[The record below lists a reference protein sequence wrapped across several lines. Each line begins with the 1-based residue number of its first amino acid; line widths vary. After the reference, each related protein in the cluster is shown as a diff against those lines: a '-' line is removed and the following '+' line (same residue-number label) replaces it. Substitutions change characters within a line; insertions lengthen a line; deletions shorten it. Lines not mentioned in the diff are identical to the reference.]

1 MRTIQRS
8 ILLVLALTLGSQLVW
23 GQQSRALRKGN
34 RDFEAFNYFSAI
46 ERYERAR
53 DLNLDAARRLAQSY
67 ARIGE
72 LVKAGTKYDSICQ
85 QPDRSAQ
92 DHWEYAQVLKRIGNY
107 TDANIQL
114 DKFTAMTPNDLRAK
128 AYKGAPDYLDK
139 IKSKADLFTIQHLDI
154 NSAQEDFAAVLYGDA
169 AVVFASSREGV
180 KPVRRRW
187 NGNRLPFLD
196 LYLAKRDDAGALTL
210 PERFSTG
217 GFNKKYHEGP
227 AAFAMKDSLVAY
239 TRNNYEGKS
248 STGVRNL
255 KLWVATKQ
263 KNGYT
268 KAEEVPFNSAEHSVG
283 HASFTPDG
291 SLMFFASDMPG
302 GKGGVDLYSVTR
314 SATGEWGSPVNLAE
328 VNTEGDEM
336 FPFYHPK
343 GILFFSSNG
352 HVGLGGLDVFISEY
366 KNGKCSKVENLGS
379 ALNSQADDFAFVLD
393 DEMKGG
399 YFSSNR
405 EGGSG
410 DDDIY
415 SFILRKPFNFGK
427 KIKGKALDKQGN
439 IVANATIE
447 LKDPS
452 GNPVGT
458 VTSDAK
464 GEYSFDVEK
473 SGVYSLSGSKEK
485 FFPGAN
491 TADVK
496 DAPVVIADVVLEA
509 DPGLSL
515 YALVTDKAD
524 GKPLEGVK
532 MTVTNN
538 VTGKEE
544 VITTP
549 AAGDY
554 LKALG
559 ENKLNDRISYNLKL
573 EKEGYLTKTVTY
585 NQQLTRPGRY
595 DVAATLDL
603 GLDKLAVGMDLAK
616 VIDIKP
622 IFFDLGKH
630 AIRPDAALEL
640 EKIVKVMNEYPSME
654 VELGSHTD
662 CRSSIAFNEAL
673 SDRRAKASAAYI
685 QAKITN
691 PQRIY
696 GKGYGESQLV
706 NGCACEGAVKS
717 TCPEEEHQKN
727 RRTEFKIIKM

>member
-8 ILLVLALTLGSQLVW
+8 FFLILALTLGANLGW
-23 GQQSRALRKGN
+23 GQQSRTLRKGN

-46 ERYERAR
+46 ERYQRAK
-53 DLNLDAARRLAQSY
+53 DLDMEAARRLAHSY
-67 ARIGE
+67 VRTGS
-72 LVKAGTKYDSICQ
+72 LDKAVMQYDSICG
-85 QPDRSAQ
+85 QPDRTAA
-92 DHWEYAQVLKRIGNY
+92 DHWEYAQVLKRMGNY
-107 TDANIQL
+107 AAANVQL
-114 DKFTAMTPNDLRAK
+114 DKFIGMTPNDLRAQ
-128 AYKGAPDYLDK
+128 AYKGSGDYLSK

-169 AVVFASSREGV
+169 QVIFASSREGV

-196 LYLAKRDDAGALTL
+196 LYLAKRDDGGALSM
-210 PERFSTG
+210 PERFGTG

-248 STGVRNL
+248 TKGVRNL
-255 KLWVATKQ
+255 KLWVAVKQ
-263 KNGYT
+263 KNGFT
-268 KAEEVPFNSAEHSVG
+268 KAEEVPFNSAEYSVG
-283 HASFTPDG
+283 HASFKPDG

-302 GKGGVDLYSVTR
+302 GKGGVDIYSVTR
-314 SATGEWGSPVNLAE
+314 SAEGAWGTPVNMAE
-328 VNTEGDEM
+328 INTEGDEM
-336 FPFYHPK
+336 FPFYHPQ

-352 HVGLGGLDVFISEY
+352 QVGLGGLDVFISEY
-366 KNGKCSKVENLGS
+366 KNGKCGKVENLGS
-379 ALNSQADDFAFVLD
+379 ALNSQSDDFAFVLD
-393 DEMKGG
+393 EPMKTG

-405 EGGSG
+405 EGGNG

-427 KIKGKALDKQGN
+427 KIKGTSLDKTGN
-439 IVANATIE
+439 VVANALIE
-447 LKDPS
+447 LKDPNGKTIGS
-452 GNPVGT
+452 V
-458 VTSDAK
+458 VSDAQGK
-464 GEYSFDVEK
+464 YSFDVEQ
-473 SGVYSLSGSKEK
+473 SGVYSLSGAKEK
-485 FFPGAN
+485 YFPGAN
-491 TADVK
+491 KADVK
-496 DAPVVIADVVLEA
+496 EQPETIADVVLEA

-524 GKPLEGVK
+524 SKPLEGVK
-532 MTVTNN
+532 LTLTNN
-538 VTGKEE
+538 LTGKEE

-549 AAGDY
+549 VTGDY
-554 LKALG
+554 LKALA
-559 ENKLNDRISYNLKL
+559 ENKLNDRVSYNLKL

-585 NQQLTRPGRY
+585 NEQLTRPGRY
-595 DVAATLDL
+595 DVAAALDL
-603 GLDKLAVGMDLAK
+603 SMDKLAVGMDLAK

-630 AIRPDAALEL
+630 AIRPDAAIEL
-640 EKIVKVMNEYPSME
+640 EKIVKVMNEYPTME

-685 QAKITN
+685 QAKIAN

-717 TCPEEEHQKN
+717 TCSEEEHQKN

>member
-8 ILLVLALTLGSQLVW
+8 FILILALTLGAHFSW

-34 RDFEAFNYFSAI
+34 RDYEAFNYFSAI
-46 ERYERAR
+46 ERYERAK
-53 DLNLDAARRLAQSY
+53 DLDLEAARRLAQSY
-67 ARIGE
+67 VRTGE
-72 LVKAGTKYDSICQ
+72 LEKAASKYDSICQ
-85 QPDRSAQ
+85 QPDRTAA
-92 DHWEYAQVLKRIGNY
+92 DHWEYAQVLKRLGQY
-107 TDANIQL
+107 DRANAQK
-114 DKFTAMTPNDLRAK
+114 DKFAAMTPNDLRAQ
-128 AYKGAPDYLDK
+128 AYKGAGDYMSK
-139 IKSKADLFTIQHLDI
+139 IKSKADLFTISHLEI
-154 NSAQEDFAAVLYGDA
+154 NSPQEDFAAMLYGDA

-196 LYLAKRDDAGALTL
+196 LYLAQRGDDGALTA

-227 AAFAMKDSLVAY
+227 AAFALKDSLVAY

-248 STGVRNL
+248 TKGVRNL

-263 KNGYT
+263 KNGFT
-268 KAEEVPFNSAEHSVG
+268 KAEEVPFNSAEYSVG

-302 GKGGVDLYSVTR
+302 GKGGVDIWSVTR
-314 SATGEWGSPVNLAE
+314 SAEGAWGSPINVSDI
-328 VNTEGDEM
+328 NTEGDEM
-336 FPFYHPK
+336 FPYYHPQ
-343 GILFFSSNG
+343 GLLFFSSNG
-352 HVGLGGLDVFISEY
+352 QVGLGGLDVFISQY
-366 KNGKCSKVENLGS
+366 KNGKASKIENLGS
-379 ALNSQADDFAFVLD
+379 ALNSKDDDFAFVLD
-393 DEMKGG
+393 APMKGG

-405 EGGSG
+405 EGGNG

-427 KIKGKALDKQGN
+427 KIKGTSLDKSGN
-439 IVANATIE
+439 IVANAQIE

-452 GNPVGT
+452 GKVIGT
-458 VTSDAK
+458 AVSDAQGK
-464 GEYSFDVEK
+464 YSFDVEE

-485 FFPGAN
+485 FFPGASK
-491 TADVK
+491 ADVK
-496 DAPVVIADVVLEA
+496 EAPETVADVVLEA

-515 YALVTDKAD
+515 YAVVTDKAD

-532 MTVTNN
+532 LTLLNN
-538 VTGKEE
+538 LTGKEE

-549 AAGDY
+549 VTGDY
-554 LKALG
+554 LKALAD
-559 ENKLNDRISYNLKL
+559 NKLNDRISYNLKL

-595 DVAATLDL
+595 DVASALDL
-603 GLDKLAVGMDLAK
+603 SMDKLAVGMDLAK
-616 VIDIKP
+616 IIDIKP

-640 EKIVKVMNEYPSME
+640 EKIVKVMNEYPTME

-717 TCPEEEHQKN
+717 TCSEEEHQKN

>member
-8 ILLVLALTLGSQLVW
+8 LLLILALMLGVTTVW
-23 GQQSRALRKGN
+23 GQSRALRKGN
-34 RDFEAFNYFSAI
+34 RDYEAFNYFSAI
-46 ERYERAR
+46 ERYERAS
-53 DLNLDAARRLAQSY
+53 DLDMAAARRLAQSY
-67 ARIGE
+67 ARTGE
-72 LVKAGTKYDSICQ
+72 LVKSATKYDSICLQ
-85 QPDRSAQ
+85 ADRTAA
-92 DHWEYAQVLKRIGNY
+92 DHWEYAQVLKRLGNY

-114 DKFTAMTPNDLRAK
+114 DKFMKMTPNDLRAK
-128 AYKGAPDYLDK
+128 AYKGAGDYLSK
-139 IKSKADLFTIQHLDI
+139 IKSKSDLFTVTHLSI

-169 AVVFASSREGV
+169 QVVFASSREGT

-196 LYLAKRDDAGALTL
+196 LYLAKRDDQGSLSL
-210 PERFSTG
+210 PERFNSG
-217 GFNKKYHEGP
+217 GFNKKFHEGP

-248 STGVRNL
+248 TTGVRNL

-263 KNGYT
+263 KNGFT
-268 KAEEVPFNSAEHSVG
+268 KAEEVPFNSAEYSVG

-291 SLMFFASDMPG
+291 SVMFFASDMPG
-302 GKGGVDLYSVTR
+302 GKGGVDIYSVTR
-314 SATGEWGSPVNLAE
+314 SATGEWGTPVNLNE

-343 GILFFSSNG
+343 GMLFFSSNG
-352 HVGLGGLDVFISEY
+352 QVGLGGLDVFISEY
-366 KNGKCSKVENLGS
+366 KNGKASKVENLGS
-379 ALNSQADDFAFVLD
+379 ALNSQSDDFAFVLD
-393 DEMKGG
+393 EQMKGG

-427 KIKGKALDKQGN
+427 KIKGTALDKTGN

-447 LKDPS
+447 LKDPTGKS
-452 GNPVGT
+452 IGT
-458 VTSDAK
+458 VQSDEK
-464 GEYSFDVEK
+464 GKFNFIVEQ
-473 SGVYSLSGSKEK
+473 SGTYVLNGSKEK
-485 FFPGAN
+485 YFPGSNNAVVG
-491 TADVK
+491 DR
-496 DAPVVIADVVLEA
+496 PEVIADVVLEA

-524 GKPLEGVK
+524 AKPLEGVK

-538 VTGKEE
+538 LTGKEE

-549 AAGDY
+549 ATGDF
-554 LKALG
+554 LKAL
-559 ENKLNDRISYNLKL
+559 NDVKLNDRISYNLKL
-573 EKEGYLTKTVTY
+573 EKEGYFSKTVTY

-595 DVAATLDL
+595 EVAATLDL
-603 GLDKLAVGMDLAK
+603 GMDKMAVGMDLAK

-640 EKIVKVMNEYPSME
+640 EKIVQVMNEYPTME
-654 VELGSHTD
+654 IELGSHTD

-685 QAKITN
+685 QGKITN
-691 PQRIY
+691 PSRIY